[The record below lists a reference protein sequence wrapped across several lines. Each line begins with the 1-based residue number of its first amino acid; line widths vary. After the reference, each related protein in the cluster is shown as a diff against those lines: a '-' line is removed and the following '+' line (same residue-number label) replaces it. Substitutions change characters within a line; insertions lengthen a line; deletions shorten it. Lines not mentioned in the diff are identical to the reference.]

1 MRWASRSPR
10 RASMIEAACRRAAAR
25 STMRWVTRERA
36 PPSKT
41 PASDPTVTRIVLAM
55 SLGSLELP
63 HGATYYESDDD
74 CPQER
79 LPCSIDVGD
88 PRRGGSL
95 SPPAYP
101 GDNPCPTKGAAIQSH
116 NDEDQRTL
124 QRGTLVVRQ
133 ERYGEAELR

>member
-1 MRWASRSPR
+1 
-10 RASMIEAACRRAAAR
+10 
-25 STMRWVTRERA
+25 
-36 PPSKT
+36 
-41 PASDPTVTRIVLAM
+41 M